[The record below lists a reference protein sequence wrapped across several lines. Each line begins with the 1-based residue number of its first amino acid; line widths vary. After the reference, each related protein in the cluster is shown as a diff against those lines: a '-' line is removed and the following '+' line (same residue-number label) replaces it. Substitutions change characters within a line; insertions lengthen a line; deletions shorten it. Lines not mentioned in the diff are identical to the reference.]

1 MVRHEL
7 AENPSEQFLWVF
19 CQPVTPALDPSANPV
34 CVEEF
39 PETPL
44 HRAVERGSVEFA
56 RLPGHIRLTLEPA
69 ADASTLKNAN
79 RTPFS
84 SISEAQGI

>member
-19 CQPVTPALDPSANPV
+19 CQPVTSALDPCANPV

-44 HRAVERGSVEFA
+44 HRAVERGSVEIA
-56 RLPGHIRLTLEPA
+56 PLLGHAWLTLEPA

-79 RTPFS
+79 RTSFS
-84 SISEAQGI
+84 SISEARGI